1 MFDKVYNLIKNK
13 EFIVPQLLLLNYKD
27 LKITE
32 QELIILI
39 YLINSDSIYNP
50 KNIGNDLKLELVD
63 VLTYISNLSEKG
75 LLTISIVDKNGKK
88 AELVELKP
96 LYDKLTFLIINE
108 KEENDSTIYSVIEKE
123 FARTLSPIEYDLVAA
138 WIEASYSEEI
148 IKEALKE
155 AVYNNVMNLKYIDKI
170 LDDWNKK
177 GIKTKEDVINN
188 KKKFKERKSVKTD
201 SFDYDWLNEE

>member
-13 EFIVPQLLLLNYKD
+13 EFTVPQLLLFNYKE
-27 LKITE
+27 LKIDE

-63 VLTYISNLSEKG
+63 VLTHISNLSEKG
-75 LLTISIVDKNGKK
+75 LLSITIVDKNGKK
-88 AELVELKP
+88 AELVDLKP

-108 KEENDSTIYSVIEKE
+108 KEDTDTTIYSVIEKE
-123 FARTLSPIEYDLVAA
+123 FARPLSPIEYDLVAA
-138 WIEASYSEEI
+138 WLDASYSEEI

-177 GIKTKEDVINN
+177 GIKTKEDVMNN
-188 KKKFKERKSVKTD
+188 KKKFKERKNVKTD